1 MKKLKLF
8 ATISTLCLALMVLCF
23 GVFSAT
29 NITYTIGGSISYEVN
44 DVFATVETDV
54 YTSSFNNATNLK
66 TEAEKFLTSDT
77 VENATQT
84 EYKYDFTTTGAESES
99 YSNTT
104 KMDGNT
110 EGGIKIAYN
119 TTNQRTYFVV
129 ISIINN
135 GDNIISAS
143 VTGTLGENANTT
155 FVKTNPI
162 TSLSKSNK
170 QKIVLAFMLD
180 DITLGMSDINFEYVV
195 TINNGEYVNPFAEL
209 QYLNNDEA
217 YTIASQELMNSQTYE
232 VIGIKTDQSHAEIM
246 RDEGSEIINAAFFF
260 YNFAVK
266 NIDLDFVNN
275 IKIEIETNQKEIQM
289 ALISVNIK
297 STEEIETQN
306 NKIIGSGSGN
316 MSVSFDLSNVQENFC
331 VIFIKEGSDIVFPFD
346 IRLTFS
352 KKAVAGKVEISDMSS
367 DFKNVSHTYSIF
379 EDGRCMISQ
388 EFSFTNN
395 SKVNIQKIDIT
406 DVQKSNQA
414 IDFTIDYDTQNM
426 NVLLFTNEAYNKLTA
441 NLETPISQITAD
453 KAEELALG
461 AAVLESYLAPTND
474 LISNP
479 SSTTFNYNG
488 IKLDGPFYIMYSY
501 NESISDDS
509 QPVTKTVQVTIGNM
523 QDYKD
528 ELYILS
534 EDGTYYIF
542 ARLYNTTITEF
553 EVKATYGE
561 NNLPVKEIAYSAF
574 KDTKITKIV
583 LPDTIETL
591 NTDIFKG
598 CDIESFEIPKKVT
611 TIKKGTFTGAHLGT
625 LIIPETV
632 TRIESYGIAICEMF
646 TVYTND
652 GIDNLIIRC
661 NNSAFVG
668 DITNTDFSFTEYQ
681 IKNVTIYTNTLCDW
695 MTREDYQKHYIT
707 TALYVK
713 PEYLESI
720 KETYSTTYLVVND
733 MIKAIE
739 G

>member
-1 MKKLKLF
+1 
-8 ATISTLCLALMVLCF
+8 
-23 GVFSAT
+23 
-29 NITYTIGGSISYEVN
+29 
-44 DVFATVETDV
+44 
-54 YTSSFNNATNLK
+54 
-66 TEAEKFLTSDT
+66 
-77 VENATQT
+77 
-84 EYKYDFTTTGAESES
+84 
-99 YSNTT
+99 
-104 KMDGNT
+104 
-110 EGGIKIAYN
+110 
-119 TTNQRTYFVV
+119 
-129 ISIINN
+129 
-135 GDNIISAS
+135 
-143 VTGTLGENANTT
+143 
-155 FVKTNPI
+155 
-162 TSLSKSNK
+162 
-170 QKIVLAFMLD
+170 
-180 DITLGMSDINFEYVV
+180 
-195 TINNGEYVNPFAEL
+195 
-209 QYLNNDEA
+209 
-217 YTIASQELMNSQTYE
+217 
-232 VIGIKTDQSHAEIM
+232 
-246 RDEGSEIINAAFFF
+246 
-260 YNFAVK
+260 
-266 NIDLDFVNN
+266 
-275 IKIEIETNQKEIQM
+275 
-289 ALISVNIK
+289 
-297 STEEIETQN
+297 
-306 NKIIGSGSGN
+306 
-316 MSVSFDLSNVQENFC
+316 
-331 VIFIKEGSDIVFPFD
+331 
-346 IRLTFS
+346 
-352 KKAVAGKVEISDMSS
+352 MSS

-414 IDFTIDYDTQNM
+414 IDFTIDYDNQNM

-453 KAEELALG
+453 KAEELVLG
-461 AAVLESYLAPTND
+461 AAVLESYLAPTNN
-474 LISNP
+474 LILNP

-488 IKLDGPFYIMYSY
+488 IKLGGPFYIMYSY

-509 QPVTKTVQVTIGNM
+509 QPVKKTVQVTIGNM

-668 DITNTDFSFTEYQ
+668 DITNTDFSFTDYQ

-720 KETYSTTYLVVND
+720 KETYSTTYLVKNN